1 MTSYS
6 RFYFMNINDWFD
18 TIITSHSWK
27 KEGTPPIVCMYLFLL
42 LYNMMHKLT
51 FVVIYLPIA
60 YLIKSIYLLWIRNK
74 SDQLLYNGILYLII
88 KVVKLLSNI
97 PTHEIAQA
105 ANIRTAGFTF
115 SLQTLVLPRIG
126 TWLHLL
132 LLYLFLNN
140 CSSPKRYTSF
150 LSMIYAYKS
159 CQTNYII
166 NTYSKHPFS
175 LFP

>member
-1 MTSYS
+1 MFEKPFSFKELATLFGYC
-6 RFYFMNINDWFD
+6 MNVKTN
-18 TIITSHSWK
+18 SL
-27 KEGTPPIVCMYLFLL
+27 PA
-42 LYNMMHKLT
+42 
-51 FVVIYLPIA
+51 YLP
-60 YLIKSIYLLWIRNK
+60 NK
-74 SDQLLYNGILYLII
+74 SLIRLLNRKILGILYNGILYLII

-175 LFP
+175 LFS

>member
-1 MTSYS
+1 
-6 RFYFMNINDWFD
+6 MNVKTN
-18 TIITSHSWK
+18 SL
-27 KEGTPPIVCMYLFLL
+27 PA
-42 LYNMMHKLT
+42 
-51 FVVIYLPIA
+51 YLP
-60 YLIKSIYLLWIRNK
+60 NK
-74 SDQLLYNGILYLII
+74 SLIRLLNRKILGILYNGILYLII

-140 CSSPKRYTSF
+140 CSSPKRTP
-150 LSMIYAYKS
+150 IYLHLPILLEIY
-159 CQTNYII
+159 
-166 NTYSKHPFS
+166 
-175 LFP
+175 